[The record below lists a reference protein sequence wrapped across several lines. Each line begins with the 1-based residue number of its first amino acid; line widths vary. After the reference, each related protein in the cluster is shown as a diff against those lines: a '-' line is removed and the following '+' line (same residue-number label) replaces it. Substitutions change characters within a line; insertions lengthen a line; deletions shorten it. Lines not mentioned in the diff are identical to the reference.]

1 MTQVLYRSM
10 LLIAVILSC
19 STISFGQTA
28 EVTGIVK
35 DSKQGVVANAAINL
49 VNEDTG
55 IKRNTTTNDLG
66 YYSIPFI
73 TPGNYKLT
81 AQAAGFQTV
90 SRTGLKLEVA
100 QVARLDFTLE
110 TGKVEAEVTIT
121 DSVPL
126 LQTENTALGR
136 TTSEKFIVSLPL
148 SNRNFTQILALS
160 TGTSVGLPN
169 AGEVGRNS
177 QNVSA
182 NGARATFN
190 NFEFNGVDANN
201 FTENSASGFGAQTG
215 VAVPAP
221 DTLQEFKAQTGL
233 YDASKGRGAGANVDI
248 VSKSGTN
255 ALHGTLWE
263 SSATTNSM
271 PTISF

>member
-1 MTQVLYRSM
+1 MKQVLYRSM

-19 STISFGQTA
+19 STIGLGQTA

-35 DSKQGVVANAAINL
+35 DSKQAVVAHAVINL
-49 VNEDTG
+49 VNEDTA
-55 IKRNTTTNDLG
+55 IKRSTTTNDLG

-73 TPGNYKLT
+73 PPGNYKLT
-81 AQAAGFQTV
+81 GQAAGFQTV

-100 QVARLDFTLE
+100 QVARLDFILE

-182 NGARATFN
+182 
-190 NFEFNGVDANN
+190 
-201 FTENSASGFGAQTG
+201 
-215 VAVPAP
+215 
-221 DTLQEFKAQTGL
+221 
-233 YDASKGRGAGANVDI
+233 
-248 VSKSGTN
+248 
-255 ALHGTLWE
+255 
-263 SSATTNSM
+263 
-271 PTISF
+271 